1 MDMLRFLG
9 LAALMFAAAFLGMN
23 WYLRVEPLKPDSRVP
38 TFERVDADSPASK
51 LAPSSISDGDR
62 TRDRLRHE
70 ALDYAK
76 ALSDDPC
83 NPAVKHFYIKAV
95 AAYARARLS
104 IAPCV
109 ATRTCGSSDAQ
120 KLERARQAFGSPLD
134 VWVRDAMAH
143 IRTKGIFG
151 PADFPKDTV
160 RLVAQFATDGSI
172 NSAADAKPF
181 RRVQARLD
189 PGAGPA
195 PRQDCG
201 N

>member
-1 MDMLRFLG
+1 MDTLRFLG

-23 WYLRVEPLKPDSRVP
+23 WYLRVEPLKPDPRVP
-38 TFERVDADSPASK
+38 TFERVDADSPTSQ
-51 LAPSSISDGDR
+51 LAQSSISDGDP

-70 ALDYAK
+70 VLDYAK

-83 NPAVKHFYIKAV
+83 NPAVKHYYIKAV
-95 AAYARARLS
+95 VAYARAWLS

-109 ATRTCGSSDAQ
+109 ATRTCGSSDSQ
-120 KLERARQAFGSPLD
+120 KLERARRTFGSPLD

-143 IRTKGIFG
+143 VHAKGIFG

-160 RLVAQFATDGSI
+160 RLVAELAADDST
-172 NSAADAKPF
+172 NSAADTKAF
-181 RRVQARLD
+181 RQVQARLD